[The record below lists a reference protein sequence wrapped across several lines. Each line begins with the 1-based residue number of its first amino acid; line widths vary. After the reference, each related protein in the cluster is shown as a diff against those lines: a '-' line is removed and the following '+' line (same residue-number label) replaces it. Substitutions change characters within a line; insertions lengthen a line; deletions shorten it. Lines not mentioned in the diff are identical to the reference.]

1 MFYSLAADAVLVLHL
16 LFILFAVAGGLLLF
30 RWRWLLVLHLPAVVW
45 AVLIEWRSWICPLT
59 PLENYLRHKARQD
72 PYEGGFIEQY
82 LLPVIYP
89 AELTPDIQFIL
100 GLFVL
105 VLNVLVYASVL
116 LRVIV
121 RRRRSGSHF

>member
-16 LFILFAVAGGLLLF
+16 LFILFAVAGGMLLF
-30 RWRWLLVLHLPAVVW
+30 RWRWLVLFHLPAVVW
-45 AVLIEWRSWICPLT
+45 AVLIEWRGWICPLT
-59 PLENYLRHKARQD
+59 PLENYLRHKARQE

-105 VLNVLVYASVL
+105 VLNILVYVSVL

-121 RRRRSGSHF
+121 RRRG

>member
-30 RWRWLLVLHLPAVVW
+30 RRRWLFVLHLPAVVW
-45 AVLIEWRSWICPLT
+45 AVLIEWRGWICPLT
-59 PLENYLRHKARQD
+59 PLENYLRHKARQE

-105 VLNVLVYASVL
+105 VLNILVYVSVL

-121 RRRRSGSHF
+121 RRRG